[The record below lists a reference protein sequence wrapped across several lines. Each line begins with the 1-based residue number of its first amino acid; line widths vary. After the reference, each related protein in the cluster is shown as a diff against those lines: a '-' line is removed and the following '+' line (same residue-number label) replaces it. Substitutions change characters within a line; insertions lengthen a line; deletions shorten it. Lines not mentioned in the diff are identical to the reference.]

1 MDLFYTLMGSG
12 AGAGLLPGQVL
23 GQIDWDVT
31 YDDKVAVMM
40 RLGLAALFGG
50 LLGWERGRSEKPA
63 DIRTMILIGAGA
75 AMFTLLGERMI
86 DMGGDEAI
94 IRTDPTR
101 VLSYIISG
109 VGFLGAG
116 AILHSKRSVKG
127 LTTAASIWTVAAIG
141 AACGAG
147 EFMIGFFLFAIA
159 FVTLWTPWVVA
170 LADGTLGE
178 YEIDSLDGSTVDQNK
193 KSSQASDVERP
204 DQERGVDDLKL

>member
-1 MDLFYTLMGSG
+1 MGMDFLISVFDSV
-12 AGAGLLPGQVL
+12 GLVDSLSL
-23 GQIDWDVT
+23 AQIDWSVS
-31 YDDKVAVMM
+31 YDEKVSVMT
-40 RLGLAALFGG
+40 RLGLAALLGA

-94 IRTDPTR
+94 IRADPTR

-141 AACGAG
+141 AACGVG
-147 EFMIGFFLFAIA
+147 EFLIGFFLFAIA

-170 LADGTLGE
+170 LADGTLDD
-178 YEIDSLDGSTVDQNK
+178 YEITPLDANK
-193 KSSQASDVERP
+193 VE
-204 DQERGVDDLKL
+204 DEETKKVIGVDD

>member
-1 MDLFYTLMGSG
+1 MDFLNSVVLSG
-12 AGAGLLPGQVL
+12 MLDGYSSGLGGGLSL
-23 GQIDWDVT
+23 GQIDWSVS
-31 YDDKVAVMM
+31 YDEKVSVML
-40 RLGLAALFGG
+40 RLGLAALFGS

-86 DMGGDEAI
+86 ESGGDEAI
-94 IRTDPTR
+94 IRADPTR

-141 AACGAG
+141 AACGVG
-147 EFMIGFFLFAIA
+147 EFMIALFLFSIA

-170 LADGTLGE
+170 LADGTLDE
-178 YEIDSLDGSTVDQNK
+178 YEITPLDANKVEDEEHKKIGEKKESGGDDRSGS
-193 KSSQASDVERP
+193 
-204 DQERGVDDLKL
+204 